1 MPAHPYLEF
10 GPSPDWV
17 GRAALV
23 LGLVALGLAL
33 GPGLRLRER
42 IAELPDRWFVG
53 ALALI
58 ATLLS
63 AGYIQHFLR
72 GGPRIIDATSYF
84 LEARALSEGFFS
96 FPVPS
101 PSGSFRGRFLL
112 SGPAGLAVIFPPG
125 YPLALA
131 FGFLVGAPLVVGP
144 VLGGLIVVAT
154 YFAGRELFGR
164 NDVGRLA
171 AVLSTLCAA
180 LRYQT
185 ADTMSHALSAL
196 LFITAL
202 AASARPSWARTALS
216 GVACGWLLAT
226 RPVTGVVVLGIA
238 GGLLA
243 TRTQRRHRLAMLLM
257 FCFGTMPGI
266 ALLLLHQRAATG
278 SWFTSTQL
286 AYYALADGPP
296 GCFGWGFGEN
306 RGCVF
311 EHGDIVKTELVD
323 GFGPRA
329 ALRFTLHRLALHL
342 IDVANFAPLA
352 LLVPFALAR
361 FHATPGV
368 RWAALAWAG
377 IVLAY
382 AGFYYPG
389 SYPGAGARFYA
400 DMLPLEH
407 GLVALA
413 LLELRGAR
421 FAPALALLGF
431 ALHAV
436 HSHTAFADRE
446 GGRPMFEPDR
456 LKAAGIQHGLVFVT
470 SDHAFALGHDP
481 AVRDPRRGVVVARL
495 SRDAHDGLLW
505 RSLGQP
511 PAYRYDYT
519 PETGAVSITPYSPP
533 LSPFRLETEGEWPPL
548 AVSSGW
554 VHPDFRPCLSNGRG
568 LHLRPEPTAGIEL
581 ELVPPEA
588 GNYVVTLGWLAA
600 PGTILE
606 ARLGGQTVQIEYG
619 TSSACQRSVLGTF
632 QLAGSSGITFRSQAA
647 SLLDYVELSE
657 PPRKSVD
664 SSGLRPEH

>member
-1 MPAHPYLEF
+1 MPGHPYLEF
-10 GPSPDWV
+10 GPSPDAA

-23 LGLVALGLAL
+23 LGLVALGLAF
-33 GPGLRLRER
+33 GPGRRLRER
-42 IAELPDRWFVG
+42 LAKLPDRWFVG
-53 ALALI
+53 GLALV

-72 GGPRIIDATSYF
+72 GGPRIIDSTSYF
-84 LEARALSEGFFS
+84 LEARALAEGWLA
-96 FPVPS
+96 FPVPA

-112 SGPAGLAVIFPPG
+112 NGPAGLAVIFPPG

-131 FGFLVGAPLVVGP
+131 LGFLVGAPLVVGP
-144 VLGGLIVVAT
+144 LLGGLIVVAT

-164 NDVGRLA
+164 TDVGRLG

-185 ADTMSHALSAL
+185 ADTMSHGLSAL

-202 AASARPSWARTALS
+202 AAAARPTAPRSALCGMAS
-216 GVACGWLLAT
+216 GWLLAT
-226 RPVTGVVVLGIA
+226 RPVTGVVVLGVA
-238 GGLLA
+238 AGLLVVRA
-243 TRTQRRHRLAMLLM
+243 QRPQRLAMLLA
-257 FCFGTMPGI
+257 FSLGVMPGL

-278 SWFTSTQL
+278 SWVSSTQL

-306 RGCVF
+306 RGCLF
-311 EHGDIVKTELVD
+311 EHGDIVRAELAG
-323 GFGPRA
+323 GFGPEA

-342 IDVANFAPLA
+342 IDVTNFAPLA
-352 LLVPFALAR
+352 LLVPFALVR
-361 FHATPGV
+361 WHAAPGI
-368 RWAALAWAG
+368 RWAALAWFG

-389 SYPGAGARFYA
+389 SFPGAGARFYA

-413 LLELRGAR
+413 LLELRAVR

-436 HSHTAFADRE
+436 HSHAALAARE
-446 GGRPMFEPDR
+446 GGRPMFEPAR
-456 LKAAGIQHGLVFVT
+456 LEAAGIQHGLVFVT

-481 AVRDPRRGVVVARL
+481 SVRDARRGIVVARL
-495 SRDAHDGLLW
+495 SRDAHDGMLW
-505 RSLGQP
+505 HSLGRP

-519 PETGAVSITPYSPP
+519 PETGLVGIQPYAPS
-533 LSPFRLETEGEWPPL
+533 LTPFRLESESEWPPL
-548 AVSSGW
+548 AVSAGW
-554 VHPDFRPCLSNGRG
+554 AHPDFRPCLSNGRG
-568 LHLRPEPTAGIEL
+568 LHLRPEPSVSVEL
-581 ELVPPEA
+581 ELVPPSA
-588 GNYVVTLGWLAA
+588 GSYVVTLGWLAA
-600 PGTILE
+600 RSARLE

-619 TSSACQRSVLGTF
+619 TSAGCERIVLGTF
-632 QLAGSSGITFRSQAA
+632 QLAGAQRIGFRSEAPV
-647 SLLDYVELSE
+647 LLDYVELAE
-657 PPRKSVD
+657 AVAKKR
-664 SSGLRPEH
+664 